1 MRFRVTIVLILGVLS
16 GSLQAQAPGPPA
28 RAGASQPA
36 FRRPAAYP
44 ERPPA
49 APAVLERGKA
59 IYGVHCAF
67 CHGADARGGS
77 GGPNLIRTS
86 LVLNDQNGELMGP
99 VIRGGR
105 EGMPKFD
112 LNDAQISDIAA
123 FIHSF
128 KVGGY
133 DASRMTPLTI
143 VTGDPVAGETY
154 FQKTCTGCHSVTGNL
169 KGIGSRIDDPKQL
182 QQSWL
187 MPGSGGGRGRGPAGP
202 GGPQTTVTVTA
213 GGKKTTGTLV
223 RIDDFLVTL
232 MDADEVPRTFTRDGE
247 NPKVELHDPLAGHRS
262 LIATYTD
269 KDIHNVT
276 AYLVTVK

>member
-28 RAGASQPA
+28 PA
-36 FRRPAAYP
+36 AAKPQVFRRPAAYP

-49 APAVLERGKA
+49 DPAVLERGKA
-59 IYGVHCAF
+59 IYGVHCTF

-105 EGMPKFD
+105 EGMPKID
-112 LNDAQISDIAA
+112 LTDTQISDIAA

-133 DASRMTPLTI
+133 DISRMTPLTI
-143 VTGDPVAGETY
+143 VTGDPTAGEAY

-169 KGIGSRIDDPKQL
+169 KGIGLRIDDPKQL

-202 GGPQTTVTVTA
+202 EGPQTTVTVTTA
-213 GGKKTTGTLV
+213 GKKITGRLV

-232 MDADEVPRTFTRDGE
+232 MDEDGVPRTFTRDGE
-247 NPKVELHDPLAGHRS
+247 NPKVELHDPLAGHRNLLAS
-262 LIATYTD
+262 YTD